1 MADATKKE
9 PVDLSGDGGV
19 LKETYQEG
27 TGEFPPAGDE
37 ISAHYTGTLLDG
49 TKFDSSR
56 DRDSVFKFVLGKG
69 NVIKA
74 WDLAFASMKVGEK
87 AMLTC
92 KSEYAYGESGS
103 PPKIPANATLKFD
116 VELLGFSPKAK
127 EMWEMDADE
136 KIAECTKLKAKGTE
150 QFKAKQFETAAATYS
165 QAASYMEDMYD
176 VADDDK
182 RKMKDLQTT
191 CFLNAAM
198 AYLKVENYSEAV
210 STATKALNND
220 PTNVKALYR
229 RGVGRMNLN
238 DLDRAK
244 EDLVAANKQDPT
256 NREVRREFEVLKKKM
271 KDARQKEK
279 TVFGGLFGKVSMY
292 DDKSAVEGELVLDP
306 NNPKVFFDMKIGEE
320 DAGKVVMQLYKDIC
334 PKTAENFRALCT
346 GEKGECS
353 TGQPLHYKGSS
364 FHRVIK
370 SFMIQ
375 GGDFTRGDGTGGESI
390 YGEKFPDEN
399 FRLKHTEPGLLSMA
413 NAGPGTNGSQ
423 FFITTVATPH
433 LDGKHVVFGKVVEGF
448 DIVKRIEAL
457 EADQGDKPC
466 AFQGKKRGLSCEIAM
481 DSATDQTILRHEVAE
496 VAFGFY
502 SDAEIREL
510 SVKQLTSRL
519 SFDSL
524 NNPVVGGLYDPA
536 LGPVDFNMICPT
548 CHQTQKECPGHLGHI
563 ELPVPVYNPVL
574 FNVLLTLLKRKCFTC
589 HKFRVA
595 SASSR
600 VIRVKIL
607 LLDNGFTDEAA
618 QLGELLEQRNG
629 VEDEPPQRTFQ
640 RQQAILDEYE
650 RLALSKSNS
659 STYGKTRLLRPL
671 HRSAEVQREKL
682 ATEFLKNVKNKCE
695 NCGAISPAVRQDA
708 SAKIFL
714 KALSARS
721 RKVNRSKNLT
731 VTSALDTIRGNV
743 SDGDDEPVN
752 GDDSESEM
760 EDDEDKY
767 ATTEDSTSRSKF
779 LPPLEIQSQLQL
791 MWQNEDGLMELFY
804 GDRNIASGRTTG
816 RKPDGWRKFF
826 LNAIPVAPS
835 RFRPPVFMGDK
846 QFEHAQNSHLSKIMA
861 LSESIVQGDY
871 YKRQGVTNSDGD
883 DSDAEKEEKV
893 NLSRKLALWT
903 ELQTSVNLL
912 VDSSKA
918 KPGTDVA
925 QGIKQVIEK
934 KEGLFRKHM
943 MGKRV
948 NYAARSVISPD
959 PYISTSQIGVPLRFA
974 KTLTY
979 PQPVT
984 PWNVEEMRRLVINGP
999 DVHPGANFV
1008 ESETGRLID
1017 LSKRSPHQREAIS
1030 KTLLT
1035 RSASAQGTSK
1045 NRVKRVWRH
1054 LKTGDVVLM
1063 NRQPTLHKPSIMAHT
1078 TRVLTNPKMQ
1088 TIRMHYANC
1097 NTFNADFDGDEMNMH
1112 FPQNE
1117 LARAE
1122 AYNIAC
1128 NDNQYIVPTDG
1139 SPLRGLIQDHVD
1151 SGVKLTQRDTFL
1163 NKDMYMQLLYNA
1175 WACMEDVG
1183 AEKAHIETVPPAIL
1197 KPEPLWTG
1205 KQVVTSVLKMLTKG
1219 LPPLNLDS
1227 KAKIKG
1233 DLYGSENAEHIV
1245 IFRDGELLQGVLDK
1259 SQFGASMYGMVH
1271 GCYEVYGARIAA
1283 DLLSALGRLFT
1294 CYLQFVG
1301 HTCAMED
1308 LTLNTPAEKRR
1319 RKLVEDSEVMGEEAY
1334 AEFAGLTELLENK
1347 RASEN
1352 GGKKRRMNEEER
1364 VQIRDRM
1371 RTLLSGPDADYN
1383 AKALDAHM
1391 MGCVHGSN
1399 SDIIKT
1405 CLPSG
1410 QSKPFPANNFSLM
1423 VLTGAKGSMVNHSQ
1437 ISCGLGQQA
1446 LEGRRVPILCSG
1458 RSLPSFEPFDPA
1470 PRAGGYVT
1478 DRFLT
1483 GLRPQEYYHH
1493 CMAGREGLVDTAVKT
1508 SRSGYLQ
1515 RCLIKHLEDLQVGY
1529 DHTVRSSDGSVI
1541 QFLYGEDGIDPVQSA
1556 MLSGKD
1562 AQFNFQAMNHRSI
1575 SHKYGINAKF
1585 FEKTKLDIMK
1595 PLKLHEE
1602 VREAK
1607 ANNYTSSSSVL
1618 KSGVNVMARRLK
1630 QGETKWKRGNIEL
1643 GFHAAT
1649 VVAVS
1654 EEIEDG
1660 LECKYDIQYLDTGLK
1675 AFGVPRT
1682 TKFKSCKP
1690 TNATRAMSGRVD
1702 IIKVSFEDPVMQS
1715 LPLND
1720 HVGLISENIQD
1731 KLRDYNKRNPAKCL
1745 ELSKRRKSKKSKKS
1759 KHAADGEID
1768 RDVMQTKHVVS
1779 PDAFQLLVWVNYL
1792 RSMCAPGENVGILA
1806 AQGIG
1811 EPSTQM
1817 TLNTFHLAGHGA
1829 ANVTLGI
1836 PRLREIIMTA
1846 SAKMSTPM
1854 MTIPLRDDVE
1864 SSRAQ
1869 EVEQRLNQVALSEL
1883 IHSTNGIQVKDE
1895 FHSSENG
1902 ILWVRDYHIRL
1913 TFFEL
1918 KEIKRVFGLSA
1929 EQVFNSVGKGF
1940 VYRLLTLISREMKK
1954 SGVTVSAA
1962 ASTSNLRTP
1971 AGSDANRKK
1980 NVDDDDDDDD
1990 EQGTLR
1996 FGSRKEVQGYGEMDE
2011 EDEKIRKSQIPND
2024 DLDVDSDDE
2033 ASGSKSKQAEDS
2045 SSDDEPMHTGKGKKS
2060 KKLQK
2065 TCLVEGMEPLDVPFG
2080 VRKNPYFV
2088 FCGHNEEENFVELR
2102 LRFPTHSKTLLMVP
2116 LVEKVAKQ
2124 VLVQYCPGVSRCYLI
2139 NQRIGEKQEEK
2150 PCVQTEGL
2158 NFQEIWGFDDI
2169 LDVNNLSTNDIY
2181 QVLQTYGVEAARANI
2196 SKQITD
2202 VFGVYGISVD
2212 PRHLSLLADY
2222 MTAQGGYM
2230 PLNRMGMNYK
2240 GSSFQQI
2247 SFETSMKFL
2256 AQAAMGGLVDKIDSP
2271 SASVVLGQPAR
2282 VGTGSFSLLQPIA
2295 L

>member
-1 MADATKKE
+1 
-9 PVDLSGDGGV
+9 
-19 LKETYQEG
+19 
-27 TGEFPPAGDE
+27 
-37 ISAHYTGTLLDG
+37 
-49 TKFDSSR
+49 
-56 DRDSVFKFVLGKG
+56 
-69 NVIKA
+69 
-74 WDLAFASMKVGEK
+74 
-87 AMLTC
+87 
-92 KSEYAYGESGS
+92 
-103 PPKIPANATLKFD
+103 
-116 VELLGFSPKAK
+116 
-127 EMWEMDADE
+127 MDA
-136 KIAECTKLKAKGTE
+136 
-150 QFKAKQFETAAATYS
+150 
-165 QAASYMEDMYD
+165 
-176 VADDDK
+176 
-182 RKMKDLQTT
+182 
-191 CFLNAAM
+191 
-198 AYLKVENYSEAV
+198 
-210 STATKALNND
+210 
-220 PTNVKALYR
+220 
-229 RGVGRMNLN
+229 
-238 DLDRAK
+238 
-244 EDLVAANKQDPT
+244 
-256 NREVRREFEVLKKKM
+256 
-271 KDARQKEK
+271 
-279 TVFGGLFGKVSMY
+279 
-292 DDKSAVEGELVLDP
+292 
-306 NNPKVFFDMKIGEE
+306 
-320 DAGKVVMQLYKDIC
+320 
-334 PKTAENFRALCT
+334 
-346 GEKGECS
+346 
-353 TGQPLHYKGSS
+353 
-364 FHRVIK
+364 
-370 SFMIQ
+370 
-375 GGDFTRGDGTGGESI
+375 
-390 YGEKFPDEN
+390 
-399 FRLKHTEPGLLSMA
+399 
-413 NAGPGTNGSQ
+413 
-423 FFITTVATPH
+423 
-433 LDGKHVVFGKVVEGF
+433 
-448 DIVKRIEAL
+448 
-457 EADQGDKPC
+457 
-466 AFQGKKRGLSCEIAM
+466 
-481 DSATDQTILRHEVAE
+481 ATDQTILRHEVAE

-502 SDAEIREL
+502 SDAEIRDL

-574 FNVLLTLLKRKCFTC
+574 FGQMLTLLKRKCFTC

-595 SASSR
+595 SARSR
-600 VIRVKIL
+600 VVRVKIL
-607 LLDNGFTDEAA
+607 LLDNGFDNEAA

-659 STYGKTRLLRPL
+659 SSTHGKTRLLTPL
-671 HRSAEVQREKL
+671 PRVAEVTREKL
-682 ATEFLKNVKNKCE
+682 AIEFLKGMKNKCE
-695 NCGAISPAVRQDA
+695 NCGAISPSIRQDA
-708 SAKIFL
+708 NAKIFL
-714 KALSARS
+714 KGLSARS

-743 SDGDDEPVN
+743 SDKEDESMN

-760 EDDEDKY
+760 EDDEDKF
-767 ATTEDSTSRSKF
+767 ANTEDSSSRSKF
-779 LPPLEIQSQLQL
+779 LPPLEVQSQLQL
-791 MWQNEDGLMELFY
+791 MWQNEDGLMELLY
-804 GDRNIASGRTTG
+804 GDRNIASGRVSG

-826 LNAIPVAPS
+826 LNVIPVAPS

-846 QFEHAQNSHLSKIMA
+846 QFEHAQNSHLSKIMTF
-861 LSESIVQGDY
+861 SESIVQGDY
-871 YKRQGVTNSDGD
+871 YKRQAATTSDED
-883 DSDAEKEEKV
+883 DAEKEEQV

-903 ELQTSVNLL
+903 ELQNAVNLL

-984 PWNVEEMRRLVINGP
+984 PWNVEEMRQLVINGP

-1008 ESETGRLID
+1008 ESENGRLID

-1117 LARAE
+1117 LARSE

-1175 WACMEDVG
+1175 WASMEDAGV
-1183 AEKAHIETVPPAIL
+1183 EKAHIETVPPAIL

-1205 KQVVTSVLKMLTKG
+1205 KQVITSVLKLLTKG

-1233 DLYGSENAEHIV
+1233 DLYGSANNEHIV

-1271 GCYEVYGARIAA
+1271 ACYEVYGARIAA
-1283 DLLSALGRLFT
+1283 DFLSALGRLFT
-1294 CYLQFVG
+1294 CYLQFAG

-1308 LTLNTPAEKRR
+1308 LTLNTAAEKRR
-1319 RKLVEDSEVMGEEAY
+1319 HKLVKDSEVMGEEAY
-1334 AEFAGLTELLENK
+1334 AEFAGLTQLLEKK
-1347 RASEN
+1347 RASEKD
-1352 GGKKRRMNEEER
+1352 GKKRRMNEGER
-1364 VQIRDRM
+1364 ALIRESM

-1410 QSKPFPANNFSLM
+1410 QSKAFPKNNFSLM
-1423 VLTGAKGSMVNHSQ
+1423 VLTGAKGSTVNHSQ

-1515 RCLIKHLEDLQVGY
+1515 RCLIKHLEDLNVGY
-1529 DHTVRSSDGSVI
+1529 DHTVRNSDGDVV

-1595 PLKLHEE
+1595 PLKLHQE

-1607 ANNYTSSSSVL
+1607 ENDYASTSSVL
-1618 KSGVNVMARRLK
+1618 KAGVKIMARRLK

-1643 GFHAAT
+1643 GFHAAEI
-1649 VVAVS
+1649 VAVAV
-1654 EEIEDG
+1654 ENDDG
-1660 LECKYDIQYLDTGLK
+1660 SECKYDIKYLDTGLK
-1675 AFGVPRT
+1675 SFGVPRT
-1682 TKFKSCKP
+1682 TKFKAGKP
-1690 TNATRAMSGRVD
+1690 TNTTRAMSGRVD
-1702 IIKVSFEDPVMQS
+1702 LIKVSLEDPVMQN

-1720 HVGLISENIQD
+1720 HVGLISERIQD
-1731 KLRDYNKRNPAKCL
+1731 KLRNYNKRNPANCL
-1745 ELSKRRKSKKSKKS
+1745 ELLKKKKTKKSKKS
-1759 KHAADGEID
+1759 KHAADGEVD
-1768 RDVMQTKHVVS
+1768 REAMQSKHVVS

-1792 RSMCAPGENVGILA
+1792 RSMAAPGENVGILA

-1846 SAKMSTPM
+1846 SQKMSTPM

-1869 EVEQRLNQVALSEL
+1869 EVEQRLNQVSLSEL
-1883 IHSTNGIQVKDE
+1883 ISNSNGVRVKDQ

-1913 TFFEL
+1913 TFFQL

-1929 EQVFNSVGKGF
+1929 DQVFGSVGRGF
-1940 VYRLLTLISREMKK
+1940 VGKLLTLISREMKK

-1962 ASTSNLRTP
+1962 AEKNNFSAPSG
-1971 AGSDANRKK
+1971 ADRKK
-1980 NVDDDDDDDD
+1980 KNDDDDDDDD

-1996 FGSRKEVQGYGEMDE
+1996 FGSRGEVQGYGEMDE
-2011 EDEKIRKSQIPND
+2011 DDEKIRKSQLAD
-2024 DLDVDSDDE
+2024 DSDIDSDHE
-2033 ASGSKSKQAEDS
+2033 SSGNQKSNGAGT
-2045 SSDDEPMHTGKGKKS
+2045 SDDEPMENGSGKKS
-2060 KKLQK
+2060 KKQQK
-2065 TCLVEGMEPLDVPFG
+2065 KTFSADGMDSLEVPNS

-2088 FCGHNEEENFVELR
+2088 FCGRNDKENFVELH

-2124 VLVQYCPGVSRCYLI
+2124 VLVQYCPGISRCYLI
-2139 NQRIGEKQEEK
+2139 NQRIGESQEEK

-2169 LDVNNLSTNDIY
+2169 LDVNNLATNDVY

-2196 SKQITD
+2196 SKQIMD

-2222 MTAQGGYM
+2222 MTAHGGYM
-2230 PLNRMGMNYK
+2230 PLNRMGMNNK
-2240 GSSFQQI
+2240 GSSLQQI
-2247 SFETSMKFL
+2247 TFETSMKFMS
-2256 AQAAMGGLVDKIDSP
+2256 QAALGGLVDKLESP
-2271 SASVVLGQPAR
+2271 SARIVLGQPPR

>member
-1 MADATKKE
+1 
-9 PVDLSGDGGV
+9 
-19 LKETYQEG
+19 
-27 TGEFPPAGDE
+27 
-37 ISAHYTGTLLDG
+37 
-49 TKFDSSR
+49 
-56 DRDSVFKFVLGKG
+56 
-69 NVIKA
+69 
-74 WDLAFASMKVGEK
+74 
-87 AMLTC
+87 
-92 KSEYAYGESGS
+92 
-103 PPKIPANATLKFD
+103 
-116 VELLGFSPKAK
+116 
-127 EMWEMDADE
+127 
-136 KIAECTKLKAKGTE
+136 
-150 QFKAKQFETAAATYS
+150 
-165 QAASYMEDMYD
+165 
-176 VADDDK
+176 
-182 RKMKDLQTT
+182 
-191 CFLNAAM
+191 
-198 AYLKVENYSEAV
+198 
-210 STATKALNND
+210 
-220 PTNVKALYR
+220 
-229 RGVGRMNLN
+229 
-238 DLDRAK
+238 
-244 EDLVAANKQDPT
+244 
-256 NREVRREFEVLKKKM
+256 
-271 KDARQKEK
+271 
-279 TVFGGLFGKVSMY
+279 
-292 DDKSAVEGELVLDP
+292 
-306 NNPKVFFDMKIGEE
+306 
-320 DAGKVVMQLYKDIC
+320 
-334 PKTAENFRALCT
+334 
-346 GEKGECS
+346 
-353 TGQPLHYKGSS
+353 
-364 FHRVIK
+364 
-370 SFMIQ
+370 
-375 GGDFTRGDGTGGESI
+375 
-390 YGEKFPDEN
+390 
-399 FRLKHTEPGLLSMA
+399 
-413 NAGPGTNGSQ
+413 
-423 FFITTVATPH
+423 
-433 LDGKHVVFGKVVEGF
+433 
-448 DIVKRIEAL
+448 
-457 EADQGDKPC
+457 
-466 AFQGKKRGLSCEIAM
+466 M
-481 DSATDQTILRHEVAE
+481 DSATDQTIIRHEVAE

-502 SDAEIREL
+502 SDAEIRDL
-510 SVKQLTSRL
+510 SIKQLTSRL
-519 SFDSL
+519 SFDAL

-536 LGPVDFNMICPT
+536 LGPIDFNMICPT
-548 CHQTQKECPGHLGHI
+548 CHQTQKECPGHLGHL

-574 FNVLLTLLKRKCFTC
+574 FGQMLNLLKRKCFTC

-595 SASSR
+595 SARSR
-600 VIRVKIL
+600 VVRVKIL
-607 LLDNGFTDEAA
+607 LLDNGYENEVD
-618 QLGELLEQRNG
+618 QLAELLEQRNG

-659 STYGKTRLLRPL
+659 MSNGRLRLLRPL
-671 HRSAEVQREKL
+671 PRLAEVTREKL
-682 ATEFLKNVKNKCE
+682 AAEFLKGMKNKCE
-695 NCGAISPAVRQDA
+695 NCGAISPAIRQDA
-708 SAKIFL
+708 NAKIFL
-714 KALSARS
+714 KGLSARS
-721 RKVNRSKNLT
+721 RKLNRSKKLT
-731 VTSALDTIRGNV
+731 VMSALDTIRGNV
-743 SDGDDEPVN
+743 SDKDDEYIN
-752 GDDSESEM
+752 RNDSESEM
-760 EDDEDKY
+760 DDEADAY
-767 ATTEDSTSRSKF
+767 ATTDDSFSRSKY
-779 LPPLEIQSQLQL
+779 LPPLEVQSQLQL
-791 MWQNEDGLMELFY
+791 MWQNEDGLMELLY
-804 GDRNIASGRTTG
+804 GDRNIASGRTSV

-826 LNAIPVAPS
+826 LNVIPVAPS

-846 QFEHAQNSHLSKIMA
+846 QFEHAQNTHLSKIMA

-871 YKRQGVTNSDGD
+871 VKRQTATTSDED
-883 DSDAEKEEKV
+883 DAEKEAQV

-903 ELQTSVNLL
+903 ELQSAVNLL

-974 KTLTY
+974 KMLTY

-984 PWNVEEMRRLVINGP
+984 PWNVEEMRQLVINGP

-1008 ESETGRLID
+1008 ENESGRLID
-1017 LSKRSPHQREAIS
+1017 LSKRSLHQREAIS

-1045 NRVKRVWRH
+1045 SRVKRVWRH

-1117 LARAE
+1117 LARSE

-1163 NKDMYMQLLYNA
+1163 TKDMYMQLLYNA
-1175 WACMEDVG
+1175 WASMDDAGVET
-1183 AEKAHIETVPPAIL
+1183 AHIETVPPAIL
-1197 KPEPLWTG
+1197 KPAPLWTG
-1205 KQVVTSVLKMLTKG
+1205 KQVITSVLKLLTKG

-1227 KAKIKG
+1227 KSKIKG
-1233 DLYGSENAEHIV
+1233 DLYGSSNKEHIV

-1271 GCYEVYGARIAA
+1271 ACYEVYGARIAA
-1283 DLLSALGRLFT
+1283 DFLSALGRLFT
-1294 CYLQFVG
+1294 CYLQFAG

-1308 LTLNTPAEKRR
+1308 LTLNIAAEKRR
-1319 RKLVEDSEVMGEEAY
+1319 NKLVKESEIMGEEAY
-1334 AEFAGLTELLENK
+1334 AEFAGLTDMLDKK
-1347 RASEN
+1347 RASEKD
-1352 GGKKRRMNEEER
+1352 GKKRRMNEMER

-1371 RTLLSGPDADYN
+1371 RTLLSGPDADDN

-1399 SDIIKT
+1399 SDIIKA

-1410 QSKPFPANNFSLM
+1410 QSKAFPKNNFSLM

-1529 DHTVRSSDGSVI
+1529 DHTVRNSDGNVV

-1556 MLSGKD
+1556 MLSGND
-1562 AQFNFQAMNHRSI
+1562 AQFDFQAMNHRSI
-1575 SHKYGINAKF
+1575 SHKYGINARF

-1595 PLKLHEE
+1595 PLQLHKEICA
-1602 VREAK
+1602 AK
-1607 ANNYTSSSSVL
+1607 DSDFTSTSSVL
-1618 KSGVNVMARRLK
+1618 KLGMKIMARRLK
-1630 QGETKWKRGNIEL
+1630 HGETKWKCGHIEI
-1643 GFHAAT
+1643 GFHAAEI
-1649 VVAVS
+1649 VAVAG
-1654 EEIEDG
+1654 ETEDPR
-1660 LECKYDIQYLDTGLK
+1660 ECTYDIRYLDTGLK
-1675 AFGVPRT
+1675 AFSVPRT
-1682 TKFKSCKP
+1682 TKFKTRKP
-1690 TNATRAMSGRVD
+1690 ANATRAMSGRVV
-1702 IIKVSFEDPVMQS
+1702 IIKVSLEDPVMQS
-1715 LPLND
+1715 LPLNE
-1720 HVGLISENIQD
+1720 HVGLISERIQD
-1731 KLRDYNKRNPAKCL
+1731 KLRQYNERNPSKCL
-1745 ELSKRRKSKKSKKS
+1745 QLMKKKKSKKSKKS
-1759 KHAADGEID
+1759 KRAAENEID
-1768 RDVMQTKHVVS
+1768 REVMQSKHAVG

-1846 SAKMSTPM
+1846 SQKMSTPM

-1883 IHSTNGIQVKDE
+1883 INSTNGVRVKDQ

-1918 KEIKRVFGLSA
+1918 KEIKRVFGLNA
-1929 EQVFNSVGKGF
+1929 DQVFSSVGRGF
-1940 VYRLLTLISREMKK
+1940 VGKLLTLICREMKR

-1962 ASTSNLRTP
+1962 AEKNNFSVPLG
-1971 AGSDANRKK
+1971 AKANRKEK
-1980 NVDDDDDDDD
+1980 SDDDDDDDDDD

-1996 FGSRKEVQGYGEMDE
+1996 FGSRGEVQGYGEMDE
-2011 EDEKIRKSQIPND
+2011 EDEKIRKLQMANEDSEM
-2024 DLDVDSDDE
+2024 DSDDDVGNKKSNHTSNSDHE
-2033 ASGSKSKQAEDS
+2033 PVENGSKTSLNKTFNADGMDS
-2045 SSDDEPMHTGKGKKS
+2045 LE
-2060 KKLQK
+2060 
-2065 TCLVEGMEPLDVPFG
+2065 VPNG

-2088 FCGHNEEENFVELR
+2088 FCGRNDKENFVELH
-2102 LRFPTHSKTLLMVP
+2102 LRFPTHFKTLLMVP

-2124 VLVQYCPGVSRCYLI
+2124 VLVQYCPGISRCYLI
-2139 NQRIGEKQEEK
+2139 NQRIGESQEEK

-2169 LDVNNLSTNDIY
+2169 LDVNNLATNDIY
-2181 QVLQTYGVEAARANI
+2181 QVLQTYGVEAARASI
-2196 SKQITD
+2196 SKQITE

-2222 MTAQGGYM
+2222 MTTQGGYM

-2240 GSSFQQI
+2240 GSSLQQI
-2247 SFETSMKFL
+2247 TFETSMKFL
-2256 AQAAMGGLVDKIDSP
+2256 SQAALGGLVDKLESP
-2271 SASVVLGQPAR
+2271 SARLVLGQPPR
-2282 VGTGSFSLLQPIA
+2282 VGTGSFSLLQPVAIYTEA
-2295 L
+2295 ARYTAQQTWCS

>member
-1 MADATKKE
+1 
-9 PVDLSGDGGV
+9 
-19 LKETYQEG
+19 
-27 TGEFPPAGDE
+27 
-37 ISAHYTGTLLDG
+37 
-49 TKFDSSR
+49 
-56 DRDSVFKFVLGKG
+56 
-69 NVIKA
+69 
-74 WDLAFASMKVGEK
+74 
-87 AMLTC
+87 
-92 KSEYAYGESGS
+92 
-103 PPKIPANATLKFD
+103 
-116 VELLGFSPKAK
+116 
-127 EMWEMDADE
+127 MDA
-136 KIAECTKLKAKGTE
+136 
-150 QFKAKQFETAAATYS
+150 
-165 QAASYMEDMYD
+165 
-176 VADDDK
+176 
-182 RKMKDLQTT
+182 
-191 CFLNAAM
+191 
-198 AYLKVENYSEAV
+198 
-210 STATKALNND
+210 
-220 PTNVKALYR
+220 
-229 RGVGRMNLN
+229 
-238 DLDRAK
+238 
-244 EDLVAANKQDPT
+244 
-256 NREVRREFEVLKKKM
+256 
-271 KDARQKEK
+271 
-279 TVFGGLFGKVSMY
+279 
-292 DDKSAVEGELVLDP
+292 
-306 NNPKVFFDMKIGEE
+306 
-320 DAGKVVMQLYKDIC
+320 
-334 PKTAENFRALCT
+334 
-346 GEKGECS
+346 
-353 TGQPLHYKGSS
+353 
-364 FHRVIK
+364 
-370 SFMIQ
+370 
-375 GGDFTRGDGTGGESI
+375 
-390 YGEKFPDEN
+390 
-399 FRLKHTEPGLLSMA
+399 
-413 NAGPGTNGSQ
+413 
-423 FFITTVATPH
+423 
-433 LDGKHVVFGKVVEGF
+433 
-448 DIVKRIEAL
+448 
-457 EADQGDKPC
+457 
-466 AFQGKKRGLSCEIAM
+466 
-481 DSATDQTILRHEVAE
+481 ATDQTILRHEVAE

-502 SDAEIREL
+502 SDAEIRDL

-574 FNVLLTLLKRKCFTC
+574 FGQMLNLLKRKCFTC

-595 SASSR
+595 SARSR
-600 VIRVKIL
+600 VVRVKIL
-607 LLDNGFTDEAA
+607 LLDNGFDNEAG

-650 RLALSKSNS
+650 RLALSKSIT
-659 STYGKTRLLRPL
+659 STNGKTQLLRPL
-671 HRSAEVQREKL
+671 PRVAEVTREKL
-682 ATEFLKNVKNKCE
+682 VIEFLKSMKNKCE
-695 NCGAISPAVRQDA
+695 NCGAISPAIRQDA
-708 SAKIFL
+708 NAKIFL
-714 KALSARS
+714 KGLSARS

-743 SDGDDEPVN
+743 SDNEDENMN
-752 GDDSESEM
+752 GDDSESEL
-760 EDDEDKY
+760 EDDEDTY
-767 ATTEDSTSRSKF
+767 AATEDSSSRSKF
-779 LPPLEIQSQLQL
+779 LPPLEVQSQLQL
-791 MWQNEDGLMELFY
+791 MWQNEDGLMEMLY
-804 GDRNIASGRTTG
+804 GDRNIASGRVSG

-826 LNAIPVAPS
+826 LNVIPVAPS

-846 QFEHAQNSHLSKIMA
+846 QFEHAQNSHLSKIMTF
-861 LSESIVQGDY
+861 SESIVQSDY
-871 YKRQGVTNSDGD
+871 YKRQAATTSDED
-883 DSDAEKEEKV
+883 DAEKEEQV

-903 ELQTSVNLL
+903 ELQNAVNLL

-984 PWNVEEMRRLVINGP
+984 PWNVEEMRQLVINGP
-999 DVHPGANFV
+999 DVHPGSNFV
-1008 ESETGRLID
+1008 ESENGRLID
-1017 LSKRSPHQREAIS
+1017 LSKRTPHQREAIS

-1078 TRVLTNPKMQ
+1078 ARVLTNPKMQ

-1117 LARAE
+1117 LARSE
-1122 AYNIAC
+1122 AYNIAS

-1175 WACMEDVG
+1175 WASMEDSGV
-1183 AEKAHIETVPPAIL
+1183 EKAHIETVPPAIL

-1205 KQVVTSVLKMLTKG
+1205 KQVITSVLKLLTKG

-1233 DLYGSENAEHIV
+1233 DLYGSANNEHVV

-1271 GCYEVYGARIAA
+1271 ACYEVYGARIAA
-1283 DLLSALGRLFT
+1283 DFLSALGRLFT
-1294 CYLQFVG
+1294 CYLQFAG

-1308 LTLNTPAEKRR
+1308 LTLNIAAEKRR
-1319 RKLVEDSEVMGEEAY
+1319 QKLVKDSEVMGEEAY
-1334 AEFAGLTELLENK
+1334 AEFAGLTELLEKK
-1347 RASEN
+1347 RAGEKA
-1352 GGKKRRMNEEER
+1352 GKKRRMNEEER
-1364 VQIRDRM
+1364 AQIRDRM

-1410 QSKPFPANNFSLM
+1410 QSKAFPKNNFSLM

-1515 RCLIKHLEDLQVGY
+1515 RCLIKHLEDLNVGY
-1529 DHTVRSSDGSVI
+1529 DHTVRNSDGGVI

-1562 AQFNFQAMNHRSI
+1562 TQFDFQAMNHRSI

-1595 PLKLHEE
+1595 PLKLHQE

-1607 ANNYTSSSSVL
+1607 ENNYGSSSSLL
-1618 KSGVNVMARRLK
+1618 KAGVKIMARRLK

-1643 GFHAAT
+1643 GFHAAEI
-1649 VVAVS
+1649 VAVAG
-1654 EEIEDG
+1654 ENEDG
-1660 LECKYDIQYLDTGLK
+1660 RECKYDIKYLDTGLK
-1675 AFGVPRT
+1675 SFGVPRT
-1682 TKFKSCKP
+1682 AKFKATKP

-1702 IIKVSFEDPVMQS
+1702 IIKVSLEDPVMQS
-1715 LPLND
+1715 LPLSE
-1720 HVGLISENIQD
+1720 HVGLISERIQD
-1731 KLRDYNKRNPAKCL
+1731 KLRNYNTRNPSNCL
-1745 ELSKRRKSKKSKKS
+1745 ELMKKKKKSKKSKKS
-1759 KHAADGEID
+1759 KHAADDEVD
-1768 RDVMQTKHVVS
+1768 REVMQSKHAVS

-1846 SAKMSTPM
+1846 SQKMSTPM

-1883 IHSTNGIQVKDE
+1883 INNTNGVRVKDQ

-1902 ILWVRDYHIRL
+1902 ILWVRDYQIRL
-1913 TFFEL
+1913 SFFKL

-1929 EQVFNSVGKGF
+1929 DQVFNSVGRGF
-1940 VYRLLTLISREMKK
+1940 VGKLLTLISREMKK

-1962 ASTSNLRTP
+1962 AEKNNFKAPSG
-1971 AGSDANRKK
+1971 ADKKK
-1980 NVDDDDDDDD
+1980 NDDDEDDDD

-1996 FGSRKEVQGYGEMDE
+1996 FGSRGEVQGYGEMDE
-2011 EDEKIRKSQIPND
+2011 EDEKIRKAQMAD
-2024 DLDVDSDDE
+2024 DSDIDSDDE
-2033 ASGSKSKQAEDS
+2033 TSGNQKNNGADT
-2045 SSDDEPMHTGKGKKS
+2045 SDDESMENGSAKKS
-2060 KKLQK
+2060 KKHQK
-2065 TCLVEGMEPLDVPFG
+2065 KTFTADGMDSLEVPNS

-2088 FCGHNEEENFVELR
+2088 FCGRNDKENYVELH

-2116 LVEKVAKQ
+2116 LVERVAKQ
-2124 VLVQYCPGVSRCYLI
+2124 VLVQYCPGISRCYLI
-2139 NQRIGEKQEEK
+2139 NQRIGEAQEEK

-2158 NFQEIWGFDDI
+2158 NFQEIWGFDHI
-2169 LDVNNLSTNDIY
+2169 LDVNNLATNDIY
-2181 QVLQTYGVEAARANI
+2181 QVLQTYGVEAARASI
-2196 SKQITD
+2196 SKQIME

-2230 PLNRMGMNYK
+2230 PLNRMGMNNK
-2240 GSSFQQI
+2240 GSSLQQI
-2247 SFETSMKFL
+2247 TFETSMKFL
-2256 AQAAMGGLVDKIDSP
+2256 SQAALGGLVDKLESP
-2271 SASVVLGQPAR
+2271 SARIVLGQPPR

>member
-1 MADATKKE
+1 
-9 PVDLSGDGGV
+9 
-19 LKETYQEG
+19 
-27 TGEFPPAGDE
+27 
-37 ISAHYTGTLLDG
+37 
-49 TKFDSSR
+49 
-56 DRDSVFKFVLGKG
+56 
-69 NVIKA
+69 
-74 WDLAFASMKVGEK
+74 
-87 AMLTC
+87 
-92 KSEYAYGESGS
+92 
-103 PPKIPANATLKFD
+103 
-116 VELLGFSPKAK
+116 
-127 EMWEMDADE
+127 
-136 KIAECTKLKAKGTE
+136 
-150 QFKAKQFETAAATYS
+150 
-165 QAASYMEDMYD
+165 
-176 VADDDK
+176 
-182 RKMKDLQTT
+182 
-191 CFLNAAM
+191 
-198 AYLKVENYSEAV
+198 
-210 STATKALNND
+210 
-220 PTNVKALYR
+220 
-229 RGVGRMNLN
+229 
-238 DLDRAK
+238 
-244 EDLVAANKQDPT
+244 
-256 NREVRREFEVLKKKM
+256 
-271 KDARQKEK
+271 
-279 TVFGGLFGKVSMY
+279 
-292 DDKSAVEGELVLDP
+292 
-306 NNPKVFFDMKIGEE
+306 
-320 DAGKVVMQLYKDIC
+320 
-334 PKTAENFRALCT
+334 
-346 GEKGECS
+346 
-353 TGQPLHYKGSS
+353 
-364 FHRVIK
+364 
-370 SFMIQ
+370 
-375 GGDFTRGDGTGGESI
+375 
-390 YGEKFPDEN
+390 
-399 FRLKHTEPGLLSMA
+399 
-413 NAGPGTNGSQ
+413 
-423 FFITTVATPH
+423 
-433 LDGKHVVFGKVVEGF
+433 
-448 DIVKRIEAL
+448 
-457 EADQGDKPC
+457 
-466 AFQGKKRGLSCEIAM
+466 M

-496 VAFGFY
+496 VTFGFY
-502 SDAEIREL
+502 SDAEIRDL
-510 SVKQLTSRL
+510 SVKKLTSRL
-519 SFDSL
+519 SFDAL
-524 NNPVVGGLYDPA
+524 NNPMVGGLYDPA
-536 LGPVDFNMICPT
+536 LGPIDFNMICLT
-548 CHQTQKECPGHLGHI
+548 CHQTQKECPGHLGHL

-574 FNVLLTLLKRKCFTC
+574 FGQMLNLLKRKCFTC

-595 SASSR
+595 SARSR
-600 VIRVKIL
+600 VVRVKIL
-607 LLDNGFTDEAA
+607 LLDNGFQNETD
-618 QLGELLEQRNG
+618 QLDELLEQRNG

-650 RLALSKSNS
+650 RLALSNSNNKMN
-659 STYGKTRLLRPL
+659 GKAQLLRPL
-671 HRSAEVQREKL
+671 PRLAEVTREKL
-682 ATEFLKNVKNKCE
+682 IAEFLKGMKNNCE
-695 NCGAISPAVRQDA
+695 NCGAISPAIRQDA
-708 SAKIFL
+708 NAKIFL
-714 KALSARS
+714 KGLSARS

-731 VTSALDTIRGNV
+731 VTSALDTIRGNL
-743 SDGDDEPVN
+743 SDKDDEGMN
-752 GDDSESEM
+752 GNDSESEI
-760 EDDEDKY
+760 EDDEDAY
-767 ATTEDSTSRSKF
+767 ATTEDSSSRSKY
-779 LPPLEIQSQLQL
+779 LPPLEVQSQLQL
-791 MWQNEDGLMELFY
+791 MWQNEDGLMELLY
-804 GDRNIASGRTTG
+804 GDRNIASGRTSA

-826 LNAIPVAPS
+826 LNVIPVAPS

-871 YKRQGVTNSDGD
+871 YKRQSATTSDED
-883 DSDAEKEEKV
+883 DAKKEEQV

-903 ELQTSVNLL
+903 ELQNAVNLL

-918 KPGTDVA
+918 KPGVDVA

-984 PWNVEEMRRLVINGP
+984 PWNVEEMRQLVVNGP

-1008 ESETGRLID
+1008 ESENGRLID

-1035 RSASAQGTSK
+1035 RSVSAQGTSK

-1117 LARAE
+1117 LARSE

-1163 NKDMYMQLLYNA
+1163 TKDMYMQLLYNA
-1175 WACMEDVG
+1175 WASMEDAG
-1183 AEKAHIETVPPAIL
+1183 ADVAHIETVPPAIL
-1197 KPEPLWTG
+1197 KPKPLWTG
-1205 KQVVTSVLKMLTKG
+1205 KQVITSILKLLTKG
-1219 LPPLNLDS
+1219 LPSLNLDS
-1227 KAKIKG
+1227 KSKIKG
-1233 DLYGSENAEHIV
+1233 DLYGSSNSEHIV

-1271 GCYEVYGARIAA
+1271 ACYEVYGARIAA
-1283 DLLSALGRLFT
+1283 DFLSALGRLFT
-1294 CYLQFVG
+1294 CYLQFAG

-1308 LTLNTPAEKRR
+1308 LTLNVAAEKRR
-1319 RKLVEDSEVMGEEAY
+1319 SKLVKESEVMGEEAY
-1334 AEFAGLTELLENK
+1334 AEFAGLADMLEK
-1347 RASEN
+1347 KHASEKD
-1352 GGKKRRMNEEER
+1352 GKKRRMNEEER
-1364 VQIRDRM
+1364 AQIRDRM
-1371 RTLLSGPDADYN
+1371 RTLLSGPDADDN

-1410 QSKPFPANNFSLM
+1410 QSKAFPKNNFSLM

-1515 RCLIKHLEDLQVGY
+1515 RCLVKHLEDLQVGY
-1529 DHTVRSSDGSVI
+1529 DHTVRNGDGNVV

-1562 AQFNFQAMNHRSI
+1562 AQFDFQAMNHRSI

-1595 PLKLHEE
+1595 PLKLHQEA
-1602 VREAK
+1602 REAK
-1607 ANNYTSSSSVL
+1607 ENDFTSTSTVL
-1618 KSGVNVMARRLK
+1618 KPGVKVMARRLK
-1630 QGETKWKRGNIEL
+1630 QGETKWKRGHIEIGL
-1643 GFHAAT
+1643 HAAEI
-1649 VVAVS
+1649 VAVAG
-1654 EEIEDG
+1654 ETEDPR
-1660 LECKYDIQYLDTGLK
+1660 ECTYDIKYLDTGLK

-1682 TKFKSCKP
+1682 TKFKVSKSI
-1690 TNATRAMSGRVD
+1690 NATRAMSGRVV

-1715 LPLND
+1715 LPLNE
-1720 HVGLISENIQD
+1720 HVGLISERIQD
-1731 KLRDYNKRNPAKCL
+1731 KLRQYNKRNPSKCL
-1745 ELSKRRKSKKSKKS
+1745 ELMKKKKSKKSKKS
-1759 KHAADGEID
+1759 KRAADGELD
-1768 RDVMQTKHVVS
+1768 RDVMQSKHAVS

-1792 RSMCAPGENVGILA
+1792 RSLCAPGENVGILA

-1846 SAKMSTPM
+1846 SQKMSTPM
-1854 MTIPLRDDVE
+1854 MTIPLRSDVE

-1869 EVEQRLNQVALSEL
+1869 EVEQRLNQVSLSEL
-1883 IHSTNGIQVKDE
+1883 INSTNGVRVEDQ

-1913 TFFEL
+1913 TFFQL
-1918 KEIKRVFGLSA
+1918 KEIKRVFELSA
-1929 EQVFNSVGKGF
+1929 DQIFNSVGQGF
-1940 VYRLLTLISREMKK
+1940 VGKLLTLISREMKK
-1954 SGVTVSAA
+1954 SGVAVSAA
-1962 ASTSNLRTP
+1962 AEKNSFRASSN
-1971 AGSDANRKK
+1971 SEVNRKK
-1980 NVDDDDDDDD
+1980 KSDDDDDDDDD

-1996 FGSRKEVQGYGEMDE
+1996 FGSRGEVQGYGEMDE
-2011 EDEKIRKSQIPND
+2011 EDEKIRKSQMINE
-2024 DLDVDSDDE
+2024 DSDIDT
-2033 ASGSKSKQAEDS
+2033 
-2045 SSDDEPMHTGKGKKS
+2045 DDETDNKESNHSGNPDHESMETVSKNQPKK
-2060 KKLQK
+2060 
-2065 TCLVEGMEPLDVPFG
+2065 TFTADGMDSLDVPNS

-2088 FCGHNEEENFVELR
+2088 FCGRNDKENFVELH
-2102 LRFPTHSKTLLMVP
+2102 LRFPTHAKTLLMVP

-2124 VLVQYCPGVSRCYLI
+2124 VLVQYCPGISRCYLI
-2139 NQRIGEKQEEK
+2139 NQRIGESQEEK

-2169 LDVNNLSTNDIY
+2169 LDVNNLATNDIY
-2181 QVLQTYGVEAARANI
+2181 QVLQTYGVEAARASI

-2222 MTAQGGYM
+2222 MTTQGGYM

-2240 GSSFQQI
+2240 GSSLQQI
-2247 SFETSMKFL
+2247 TFETSMKFL
-2256 AQAAMGGLVDKIDSP
+2256 SQAALGGLVDKLESP
-2271 SASVVLGQPAR
+2271 SARLVLGQPPR
-2282 VGTGSFSLLQPIA
+2282 VGTGSFSLLQPVAI
-2295 L
+2295 

>member
-19 LKETYQEG
+19 LKETYVEG
-27 TGEFPPAGDE
+27 SGEFPPNGDE
-37 ISAHYTGTLLDG
+37 IRGA
-49 TKFDSSR
+49 
-56 DRDSVFKFVLGKG
+56 
-69 NVIKA
+69 
-74 WDLAFASMKVGEK
+74 
-87 AMLTC
+87 
-92 KSEYAYGESGS
+92 

-127 EMWEMDADE
+127 EMWEMDAQE
-136 KIAECTKLKAKGTE
+136 KIAEATKLKAKGTD
-150 QFKAKQFETAAATYS
+150 QFKAKQFDAAAATYN

-176 VADDDK
+176 VADEDK
-182 RKMKDLQTT
+182 KTMKQLQTT

-198 AYLKVENYSEAV
+198 AYLKVEDYAEAV
-210 STATKALNND
+210 SAATKALNNE
-220 PTNVKALYR
+220 PANVKALYR
-229 RGVGRMNLN
+229 RGVGRMHLN

-244 EDLVAANKQDPT
+244 EDLLAAGKQDPS
-256 NREVRREFEVLKKKM
+256 NREVRRELEVLKKKM

-279 TVFGGLFGKVSMY
+279 AVFGGLFGKVSMY
-292 DDKSAVEGELVLDP
+292 DDKSEVETEPVLDP

-320 DAGKVVMQLYKDIC
+320 DAGKVVMQLYKDVV

-346 GEKGECS
+346 GEKGNCS
-353 TGQPLHYKGSS
+353 TGQPLHYKGST

-399 FRLKHTEPGLLSMA
+399 FRLKHTEAGQLSMA

-423 FFITTVATPH
+423 FFITTVPTPH
-433 LDGKHVVFGKVVEGF
+433 LDGKHVVFGKVVEGM
-448 DIVKRIEAL
+448 DVVKRIEAL
-457 EADQGDKPC
+457 ETDKGDKPTQPVVISDC
-466 AFQGKKRGLSCEIAM
+466 GIAHEEAAPREPETM
-481 DSATDQTILRHEVAE
+481 DSATDQTILRHEVTE

-574 FNVLLTLLKRKCFTC
+574 FGQMLNLLKRKCFTC

-595 SASSR
+595 SARSR
-600 VIRVKIL
+600 VVRVKIL
-607 LLDNGFTDEAA
+607 LLDNGFENEAA
-618 QLGELLEQRNG
+618 QLSELLEQRNG
-629 VEDEPPQRTFQ
+629 VEDELPQITLQ

-650 RLALSKSNS
+650 RLALSKSANNN
-659 STYGKTRLLRPL
+659 TGKAQLLRPL
-671 HRSAEVQREKL
+671 PRLAEVTREKL
-682 ATEFLKNVKNKCE
+682 AIEFLKGMKNKCE
-695 NCGAISPAVRQDA
+695 NCGAISPALRQDA
-708 SAKIFL
+708 NAKIFL
-714 KALSARS
+714 KGLSARS

-743 SDGDDEPVN
+743 SDKDDESMS
-752 GDDSESEM
+752 GDDSESEI
-760 EDDEDKY
+760 EDEDKY
-767 ATTEDSTSRSKF
+767 ANTEDSSSRSKY
-779 LPPLEIQSQLQL
+779 LPPLEVQSQLQL
-791 MWQNEDGLMELFY
+791 MWQNEDGLMELLY
-804 GDRNIASGRTTG
+804 GDRNIASGRVTG
-816 RKPDGWRKFF
+816 RKSEGWRKFF
-826 LNAIPVAPS
+826 LNVIPVAPS

-846 QFEHAQNSHLSKIMA
+846 QFEHAQNAHLSKIMTF
-861 LSESIVQGDY
+861 SESIVQSDY
-871 YKRQGVTNSDGD
+871 YKRQAATTSDED
-883 DSDAEKEEKV
+883 DADKEQQV

-903 ELQTSVNLL
+903 ELQTAVNLL

-925 QGIKQVIEK
+925 QGIKQIIEK

-984 PWNVEEMRRLVINGP
+984 PWNVEEMRQLVINGP

-1008 ESETGRLID
+1008 ESENGRLID
-1017 LSKRSPHQREAIS
+1017 LSKRTPHQREAIS

-1035 RSASAQGTSK
+1035 RSASAQGASK

-1163 NKDMYMQLLYNA
+1163 TKDMYMQLLYNA
-1175 WACMEDVG
+1175 WASMEDAGV
-1183 AEKAHIETVPPAIL
+1183 EKAHIETVPPAIL
-1197 KPEPLWTG
+1197 KPQPLWTG
-1205 KQVVTSVLKMLTKG
+1205 KQVITSVLKLLTKG

-1233 DLYGSENAEHIV
+1233 DLYGSANNEHIV
-1245 IFRDGELLQGVLDK
+1245 IFRDGELLQGILDK
-1259 SQFGASMYGMVH
+1259 SQFGASMHGMVH
-1271 GCYEVYGARIAA
+1271 ACYEVYGARIAA
-1283 DLLSALGRLFT
+1283 DFLSALGRLFT
-1294 CYLQFVG
+1294 CYLQFAG

-1308 LTLNTPAEKRR
+1308 LTLNKPAEKRR
-1319 RKLVEDSEVMGEEAY
+1319 RKLVEDSEVLGEEAY
-1334 AEFAGLTELLENK
+1334 AEFAGLTDLLEKK
-1347 RASEN
+1347 RSSEKN
-1352 GGKKRRMNEEER
+1352 GKKRRMNEEER
-1364 VQIRDRM
+1364 VQIRERM
-1371 RTLLSGPDADYN
+1371 RTLLSGPDADNN

-1410 QSKPFPANNFSLM
+1410 QSKAFPKNNFSLM

-1529 DHTVRSSDGSVI
+1529 DHTVRNSDGGVI

-1556 MLSGKD
+1556 LLSGKD
-1562 AQFNFQAMNHRSI
+1562 AQFDFQAMNHRSI

-1585 FEKTKLDIMK
+1585 FENTKLDIMK
-1595 PLKLHEE
+1595 PLKLHQD

-1607 ANNYTSSSSVL
+1607 EKNFASTFSVL
-1618 KSGVNVMARRLK
+1618 KDGVRVMARRLK

-1643 GFHAAT
+1643 GFYAAEI
-1649 VVAVS
+1649 VALA
-1654 EEIEDG
+1654 EENEDG
-1660 LECKYDIQYLDTGLK
+1660 RECKYDIKYLDTGLK

-1682 TKFKSCKP
+1682 AKFKAGKP

-1702 IIKVSFEDPVMQS
+1702 ILKVSLEEPVMQS
-1715 LPLND
+1715 LPLNE
-1720 HVGLISENIQD
+1720 HVGLISERIQD
-1731 KLRDYNKRNPAKCL
+1731 KLRSYNMRNPSNCL
-1745 ELSKRRKSKKSKKS
+1745 ELMKKKKSKKSKKS
-1759 KHAADGEID
+1759 KRAADGEVD
-1768 RDVMQTKHVVS
+1768 REVMQSKHAVS

-1846 SAKMSTPM
+1846 SQKMSTPM
-1854 MTIPLRDDVE
+1854 MTIPLRDDVK

-1869 EVEQRLNQVALSEL
+1869 EVEQRLNQVALAEL
-1883 IHSTNGIQVKDE
+1883 INNTDGVRVKDQ
-1895 FHSSENG
+1895 FRSSENG

-1913 TFFEL
+1913 TFFKL

-1929 EQVFNSVGKGF
+1929 DQVFNSVARGF
-1940 VYRLLTLISREMKK
+1940 VGKLLTLISREMKK
-1954 SGVTVSAA
+1954 SGVTVSATA
-1962 ASTSNLRTP
+1962 EKNNFSAP
-1971 AGSDANRKK
+1971 AGSERKK
-1980 NVDDDDDDDD
+1980 KSDDDDDDDD

-1996 FGSRKEVQGYGEMDE
+1996 FGSRGEVQGYGEMDE
-2011 EDEKIRKSQIPND
+2011 EDEKIRKSQMAD
-2024 DLDVDSDDE
+2024 DSDSDSDDE
-2033 ASGSKSKQAEDS
+2033 TSSKQKTDTADDSDNETTENASAKKTFNAEGLES
-2045 SSDDEPMHTGKGKKS
+2045 
-2060 KKLQK
+2060 
-2065 TCLVEGMEPLDVPFG
+2065 LDVPVT

-2088 FCGHNEEENFVELR
+2088 FCGRNEKKNYVELH

-2116 LVEKVAKQ
+2116 LVERVAKQ
-2124 VLVQYCPGVSRCYLI
+2124 VLVQYCPGISRCYLI
-2139 NQRIGEKQEEK
+2139 NQRIGESQEEK

-2169 LDVNNLSTNDIY
+2169 LDVNNLATNDIY
-2181 QVLQTYGVEAARANI
+2181 QVLQTYGVEAARASI
-2196 SKQITD
+2196 SKQIMD

-2230 PLNRMGMNYK
+2230 PLNRMGMNNK
-2240 GSSFQQI
+2240 GSSLQQI
-2247 SFETSMKFL
+2247 TFETSMKFL
-2256 AQAAMGGLVDKIDSP
+2256 SQAAMGGLVDKLESP
-2271 SASVVLGQPAR
+2271 SARLVLGQPPR

>member
-1 MADATKKE
+1 
-9 PVDLSGDGGV
+9 
-19 LKETYQEG
+19 
-27 TGEFPPAGDE
+27 
-37 ISAHYTGTLLDG
+37 
-49 TKFDSSR
+49 
-56 DRDSVFKFVLGKG
+56 
-69 NVIKA
+69 
-74 WDLAFASMKVGEK
+74 
-87 AMLTC
+87 
-92 KSEYAYGESGS
+92 
-103 PPKIPANATLKFD
+103 
-116 VELLGFSPKAK
+116 
-127 EMWEMDADE
+127 
-136 KIAECTKLKAKGTE
+136 
-150 QFKAKQFETAAATYS
+150 
-165 QAASYMEDMYD
+165 
-176 VADDDK
+176 
-182 RKMKDLQTT
+182 
-191 CFLNAAM
+191 
-198 AYLKVENYSEAV
+198 
-210 STATKALNND
+210 
-220 PTNVKALYR
+220 
-229 RGVGRMNLN
+229 
-238 DLDRAK
+238 
-244 EDLVAANKQDPT
+244 
-256 NREVRREFEVLKKKM
+256 
-271 KDARQKEK
+271 
-279 TVFGGLFGKVSMY
+279 
-292 DDKSAVEGELVLDP
+292 
-306 NNPKVFFDMKIGEE
+306 
-320 DAGKVVMQLYKDIC
+320 
-334 PKTAENFRALCT
+334 
-346 GEKGECS
+346 
-353 TGQPLHYKGSS
+353 
-364 FHRVIK
+364 
-370 SFMIQ
+370 
-375 GGDFTRGDGTGGESI
+375 
-390 YGEKFPDEN
+390 
-399 FRLKHTEPGLLSMA
+399 
-413 NAGPGTNGSQ
+413 
-423 FFITTVATPH
+423 
-433 LDGKHVVFGKVVEGF
+433 
-448 DIVKRIEAL
+448 
-457 EADQGDKPC
+457 
-466 AFQGKKRGLSCEIAM
+466 M

-502 SDAEIREL
+502 SDAEIRNL
-510 SVKQLTSRL
+510 SVKQLTSHL
-519 SFDSL
+519 SFDAL
-524 NNPVVGGLYDPA
+524 NNPVIGGLYDPA

-548 CHQTQKECPGHLGHI
+548 CHQTQKECPGHLGHL

-574 FNVLLTLLKRKCFTC
+574 FTQMLNLLKRKCFAC

-595 SASSR
+595 SSR
-600 VIRVKIL
+600 SREVRVKIL
-607 LLDNGFTDEAA
+607 LLDNGYENEAI

-629 VEDEPPQRTFQ
+629 VEDEPPQRTIQ

-650 RLALSKSNS
+650 RLALSKSS
-659 STYGKTRLLRPL
+659 SRSNGTKVELLRPL
-671 HRSAEVQREKL
+671 PRLAEVEREKL
-682 ATEFLKNVKNKCE
+682 ATEFLKGMKNRCE
-695 NCGAISPAVRQDA
+695 NCGAISSAIRQDA
-708 SAKIFL
+708 NAKIFL
-714 KALSARS
+714 KGLSARS
-721 RKVNRSKNLT
+721 RKLNQSKNLT

-743 SDGDDEPVN
+743 SDKDDDVMH
-752 GDDSESEM
+752 GDDSESELDEVDNAHASM
-760 EDDEDKY
+760 EE
-767 ATTEDSTSRSKF
+767 SSLRSKY
-779 LPPLEIQSQLQL
+779 LPPLEVQSQLQL
-791 MWQNEDGLMELFY
+791 MWQNEDGLMELLY
-804 GDRNIASGRTTG
+804 GDRNIASGRTPA
-816 RKPDGWRKFF
+816 RKSCGWRKFF
-826 LNAIPVAPS
+826 LNMVPVAPS

-846 QFEHAQNSHLSKIMA
+846 QFEHSQNAHLSKIMT
-861 LSESIVQGDY
+861 LSDSIVQSDS
-871 YKRQGVTNSDGD
+871 YKRQGAATSDEE
-883 DSDAEKEEKV
+883 DAEKEEQI

-903 ELQTSVNLL
+903 ELQTAVNLL

-918 KPGTDVA
+918 KPGADVA

-984 PWNVEEMRRLVINGP
+984 PWNVEEMRQLVINGP

-1008 ESETGRLID
+1008 ESENGRLID
-1017 LSKRSPHQREAIS
+1017 LSKRSLHQRGAIS

-1035 RSASAQGTSK
+1035 RSASARGTSK

-1054 LKTGDVVLM
+1054 MKTGDVVLM

-1117 LARAE
+1117 LARSE

-1151 SGVKLTQRDTFL
+1151 SGVKLSQRDTFL
-1163 NKDMYMQLLYNA
+1163 TKEMYMQLLYNA
-1175 WACMEDVG
+1175 WASLEDAGV
-1183 AEKAHIETVPPAIL
+1183 EKAHIEIVPPAIL
-1197 KPEPLWTG
+1197 KPDLLWTG
-1205 KQVVTSVLKMLTKG
+1205 KQLITSVLKLLTKG
-1219 LPPLNLDS
+1219 LPPLNMNS

-1233 DLYGSENAEHIV
+1233 DLYGTTNNEHIV

-1271 GCYEVYGARIAA
+1271 ACYEVYGARIAA

-1294 CYLQFVG
+1294 CYLQFAG
-1301 HTCAMED
+1301 HTCALED
-1308 LTLNTPAEKRR
+1308 LTLNHAAEKRR
-1319 RKLVEDSEVMGEEAY
+1319 NKLVRESEVMGEEAY
-1334 AEFAGLTELLENK
+1334 AEYAGLTDMLEKK
-1347 RASEN
+1347 RASERD
-1352 GGKKRRMNEEER
+1352 GKKRRMNEEER

-1371 RTLLSGPDADYN
+1371 RTLLSGPEASNN
-1383 AKALDAHM
+1383 AEALDAHM

-1410 QSKPFPANNFSLM
+1410 QSKAFPKNNFSLM

-1529 DHTVRSSDGSVI
+1529 DHTVRNSDGNVV

-1562 AQFNFQAMNHRSI
+1562 AQFDFQAMNHRSI

-1595 PLKLHEE
+1595 PIKLHQE

-1607 ANNYTSSSSVL
+1607 ENDYTSTSSLL
-1618 KSGVNVMARRLK
+1618 KPGVKVVARRLK
-1630 QGETKWKRGNIEL
+1630 QGETKWKRGHIET
-1643 GFHAAT
+1643 GFHAAEI
-1649 VVAVS
+1649 VAVDHDT
-1654 EEIEDG
+1654 EDPQQ
-1660 LECKYDIQYLDTGLK
+1660 CKYTIRYLDTGMK

-1682 TKFKSCKP
+1682 TKFKTSKS
-1690 TNATRAMSGRVD
+1690 TNSIRAMSGRVD
-1702 IIKVSFEDPVMQS
+1702 IIRVSFEDPVLQS
-1715 LPLND
+1715 LPLNE
-1720 HVGLISENIQD
+1720 HVGLISERIQD
-1731 KLRDYNKRNPAKCL
+1731 KLRQYNKRNPSNWLDVMK
-1745 ELSKRRKSKKSKKS
+1745 KKDKKSKKKS
-1759 KHAADGEID
+1759 KRVAECEID
-1768 RDVMQTKHVVS
+1768 RDVMKSKHAVS
-1779 PDAFQLLVWVNYL
+1779 PDAFQFLVWVNYL

-1846 SAKMSTPM
+1846 SQHMSTPM

-1869 EVEQRLNQVALSEL
+1869 EVEQRLNQVSLSEL
-1883 IHSTNGIQVKDE
+1883 INSTNGVRVKDQ
-1895 FHSSENG
+1895 FRKSENG

-1913 TFFEL
+1913 TFFKL
-1918 KEIKRVFGLSA
+1918 KEIKRVFGLNSD
-1929 EQVFNSVGKGF
+1929 QIFNSVGRGF
-1940 VYRLLTLISREMKK
+1940 VGKLLTLICREMKK
-1954 SGVTVSAA
+1954 SGVAVSAA
-1962 ASTSNLRTP
+1962 AEKDNFSALSASKVNR
-1971 AGSDANRKK
+1971 RKK
-1980 NVDDDDDDDD
+1980 IVDDDDDDD

-1996 FGSRKEVQGYGEMDE
+1996 FGSRGEVQGYGEMDE
-2011 EDEKIRKSQIPND
+2011 EDEKIRKSQMTND
-2024 DLDVDSDDE
+2024 DSDIDDDTSGNRKSSDSGASDDDELMEDGFGNGFDKHKAKTFTANGMEALDVSN
-2033 ASGSKSKQAEDS
+2033 S
-2045 SSDDEPMHTGKGKKS
+2045 
-2060 KKLQK
+2060 
-2065 TCLVEGMEPLDVPFG
+2065 

-2088 FCGHNEEENFVELR
+2088 FCGRNEKENFVELH
-2102 LRFPTHSKTLLMVP
+2102 LRFPTHLKTLLMVP
-2116 LVEKVAKQ
+2116 LVERVAKQ
-2124 VLVQYCPGVSRCYLI
+2124 VLVQCCPGISRCYLI
-2139 NQRIGEKQEEK
+2139 NQRIGELQEEK

-2158 NFQEIWGFDDI
+2158 NFQEIWSFDDI
-2169 LDVNNLSTNDIY
+2169 LDVNNLATNDIY
-2181 QVLQTYGVEAARANI
+2181 QVLQTYGVEAARASI

-2222 MTAQGGYM
+2222 MTTQGGYM

-2240 GSSFQQI
+2240 GSSLQQI
-2247 SFETSMKFL
+2247 TFETSMKFL
-2256 AQAAMGGLVDKIDSP
+2256 SQAALGGLVDKLESP
-2271 SASVVLGQPAR
+2271 SARLVLGQPPR
-2282 VGTGSFSLLQPIA
+2282 VGTGSFSLLQPVAI
-2295 L
+2295 

>member
-1 MADATKKE
+1 MHGN
-9 PVDLSGDGGV
+9 LS
-19 LKETYQEG
+19 
-27 TGEFPPAGDE
+27 
-37 ISAHYTGTLLDG
+37 
-49 TKFDSSR
+49 
-56 DRDSVFKFVLGKG
+56 
-69 NVIKA
+69 
-74 WDLAFASMKVGEK
+74 
-87 AMLTC
+87 
-92 KSEYAYGESGS
+92 
-103 PPKIPANATLKFD
+103 
-116 VELLGFSPKAK
+116 
-127 EMWEMDADE
+127 
-136 KIAECTKLKAKGTE
+136 
-150 QFKAKQFETAAATYS
+150 
-165 QAASYMEDMYD
+165 
-176 VADDDK
+176 
-182 RKMKDLQTT
+182 
-191 CFLNAAM
+191 
-198 AYLKVENYSEAV
+198 
-210 STATKALNND
+210 
-220 PTNVKALYR
+220 
-229 RGVGRMNLN
+229 
-238 DLDRAK
+238 
-244 EDLVAANKQDPT
+244 
-256 NREVRREFEVLKKKM
+256 
-271 KDARQKEK
+271 
-279 TVFGGLFGKVSMY
+279 
-292 DDKSAVEGELVLDP
+292 EGEDDP
-306 NNPKVFFDMKIGEE
+306 M
-320 DAGKVVMQLYKDIC
+320 
-334 PKTAENFRALCT
+334 
-346 GEKGECS
+346 
-353 TGQPLHYKGSS
+353 
-364 FHRVIK
+364 
-370 SFMIQ
+370 
-375 GGDFTRGDGTGGESI
+375 
-390 YGEKFPDEN
+390 
-399 FRLKHTEPGLLSMA
+399 
-413 NAGPGTNGSQ
+413 
-423 FFITTVATPH
+423 
-433 LDGKHVVFGKVVEGF
+433 
-448 DIVKRIEAL
+448 
-457 EADQGDKPC
+457 
-466 AFQGKKRGLSCEIAM
+466 
-481 DSATDQTILRHEVAE
+481 
-496 VAFGFY
+496 
-502 SDAEIREL
+502 
-510 SVKQLTSRL
+510 
-519 SFDSL
+519 
-524 NNPVVGGLYDPA
+524 
-536 LGPVDFNMICPT
+536 
-548 CHQTQKECPGHLGHI
+548 
-563 ELPVPVYNPVL
+563 
-574 FNVLLTLLKRKCFTC
+574 
-589 HKFRVA
+589 
-595 SASSR
+595 
-600 VIRVKIL
+600 
-607 LLDNGFTDEAA
+607 
-618 QLGELLEQRNG
+618 
-629 VEDEPPQRTFQ
+629 
-640 RQQAILDEYE
+640 
-650 RLALSKSNS
+650 
-659 STYGKTRLLRPL
+659 
-671 HRSAEVQREKL
+671 
-682 ATEFLKNVKNKCE
+682 
-695 NCGAISPAVRQDA
+695 
-708 SAKIFL
+708 
-714 KALSARS
+714 
-721 RKVNRSKNLT
+721 
-731 VTSALDTIRGNV
+731 
-743 SDGDDEPVN
+743 N
-752 GDDSESEM
+752 GDDSESDLD
-760 EDDEDKY
+760 DDEADAKY
-767 ATTEDSTSRSKF
+767 ATTEDTSSRSKF
-779 LPPLEIQSQLQL
+779 LPPLEVQSQLQM
-791 MWQNEDGLMELFY
+791 MWVNEDGLMELLF
-804 GDRNIASGRTTG
+804 GDRNISSGRAPS
-816 RKPDGWRKFF
+816 RKAEGWRKFF
-826 LNAIPVAPS
+826 LNVIPVAPS

-846 QFEHAQNSHLSKIMA
+846 QFEHAQNSHLSKIMS

-871 YKRQGVTNSDGD
+871 YKRPNTGNSDED
-883 DSDAEKEEKV
+883 EDNEKKEEQV

-903 ELQTSVNLL
+903 ELQNSVNLL

-918 KPGTDVA
+918 KPGTDAA
-925 QGIKQVIEK
+925 QGIKQIIEK

-984 PWNVEEMRRLVINGP
+984 PWNVEEMRQLVMNGP

-1008 ESETGRLID
+1008 ESEAGRLID
-1017 LSKRSPHQREAIS
+1017 LSKRTPHQREAIS

-1117 LARAE
+1117 LARSE
-1122 AYNIAC
+1122 AYNIAS
-1128 NDNQYIVPTDG
+1128 NDNQYLVPTDG

-1163 NKDMYMQLLYNA
+1163 TKDMYMQLLYNA
-1175 WACMEDVG
+1175 WASMEDAGV
-1183 AEKAHIETVPPAIL
+1183 EKAHIETVPPAIL

-1205 KQVVTSVLKMLTKG
+1205 KQVITSVLKLLTKG

-1233 DLYGSENAEHIV
+1233 DLYGTKNAEHIV
-1245 IFRDGELLQGVLDK
+1245 VFRDGELLQGVLDK
-1259 SQFGASMYGMVH
+1259 SQFGATMYGFVH
-1271 GCYEVYGARIAA
+1271 ACYEVYGARIAA

-1294 CYLQFVG
+1294 CYLQFAG

-1308 LTLNTPAEKRR
+1308 LTLNKPAEKRR

-1334 AEFAGLTELLENK
+1334 AEFAGLTDLLEQK
-1347 RASEN
+1347 RASEKD
-1352 GGKKRRMNEEER
+1352 GKKRRMNDEER
-1364 VQIRDRM
+1364 EQIRERM
-1371 RTLLSGPDADYN
+1371 RTLLSGADADYN

-1405 CLPSG
+1405 CLPLG

-1529 DHTVRSSDGSVI
+1529 DHTVRSSNGNVV

-1575 SHKYGINAKF
+1575 SHKYGINATF

-1602 VREAK
+1602 IREAK
-1607 ANNYTSSSSVL
+1607 AGNFASSSSVL
-1618 KSGVNVMARRLK
+1618 KAGVQVMCRRLK
-1630 QGETKWKRGNIEL
+1630 QGETKWKRGNIEV

-1649 VVAVS
+1649 IVALA
-1654 EEIEDG
+1654 EENEDG
-1660 LECKYDIQYLDTGLK
+1660 RECKYDIQYVDTGLK
-1675 AFGVPRT
+1675 AFSVPRT
-1682 TKFKSCKP
+1682 TKFKASKP
-1690 TNATRAMSGRVD
+1690 TNATRAMSGRVEL
-1702 IIKVSFEDPVMQS
+1702 IKMALEDPVMQS
-1715 LPLND
+1715 LPLNE
-1720 HVGLISENIQD
+1720 HVGLISESIQD
-1731 KLRDYNKRNPAKCL
+1731 KLLKYNSRNPAGCL
-1745 ELSKRRKSKKSKKS
+1745 EPSKKRKKSKKSKKS
-1759 KHAADGEID
+1759 AADGEID
-1768 RDVMQTKHVVS
+1768 REVMQSKHVVS

-1806 AQGIG
+1806 AQSIG

-1854 MTIPLRDDVE
+1854 MTIPLRDGVE

-1883 IHSTNGIQVKDE
+1883 INSVNGVRVKDQ
-1895 FHSSENG
+1895 FHKSENG

-1913 TFFEL
+1913 TFFKL
-1918 KEIKRVFGLSA
+1918 KEIKRAFGLSA
-1929 EQVFNSVGKGF
+1929 DQVFNSVGKGF
-1940 VYRLLTLISREMKK
+1940 VGRLLTLISREMKK
-1954 SGVTVSAA
+1954 SGVAVSAMA
-1962 ASTSNLRTP
+1962 EANNLRGP
-1971 AGSDANRKK
+1971 AGSGANSQKK
-1980 NVDDDDDDDD
+1980 RGDDDDDDDDD

-1996 FGSRKEVQGYGEMDE
+1996 FGSRGEVQGYGEMDE
-2011 EDEKIRKSQIPND
+2011 EDEKIRKSQMANQD
-2024 DLDVDSDDE
+2024 SDSDSDDD
-2033 ASGSKSKQAEDS
+2033 APVNNNNNSNDAS
-2045 SSDDEPMHTGKGKKS
+2045 SSDEAGGADKKS
-2060 KKLQK
+2060 SKQKK
-2065 TCLVEGMEPLDVPFG
+2065 TFTTAVDGMESLEVPNS
-2080 VRKNPYFV
+2080 VRKNRYFV
-2088 FCGHNEEENFVELR
+2088 FCGRNQKENYVELR

-2124 VLVQYCPGVSRCYLI
+2124 VLVQYCPGISRCYLI
-2139 NQRIGEKQEEK
+2139 NQRLGESQEEK

-2169 LDVNNLSTNDIY
+2169 LDVNQLSTNDIY

-2196 SKQITD
+2196 SKQIME

-2212 PRHLSLLADY
+2212 PRHLNLLADY

-2240 GSSFQQI
+2240 GSSLQQI
-2247 SFETSMKFL
+2247 TFETSMKFL
-2256 AQAAMGGLVDKIDSP
+2256 SQAALGGLVDKLESP
-2271 SASVVLGQPAR
+2271 SARLVLGQPPR

>member
-1 MADATKKE
+1 
-9 PVDLSGDGGV
+9 
-19 LKETYQEG
+19 
-27 TGEFPPAGDE
+27 
-37 ISAHYTGTLLDG
+37 
-49 TKFDSSR
+49 
-56 DRDSVFKFVLGKG
+56 
-69 NVIKA
+69 
-74 WDLAFASMKVGEK
+74 
-87 AMLTC
+87 
-92 KSEYAYGESGS
+92 
-103 PPKIPANATLKFD
+103 
-116 VELLGFSPKAK
+116 
-127 EMWEMDADE
+127 
-136 KIAECTKLKAKGTE
+136 
-150 QFKAKQFETAAATYS
+150 
-165 QAASYMEDMYD
+165 
-176 VADDDK
+176 
-182 RKMKDLQTT
+182 
-191 CFLNAAM
+191 
-198 AYLKVENYSEAV
+198 
-210 STATKALNND
+210 
-220 PTNVKALYR
+220 
-229 RGVGRMNLN
+229 
-238 DLDRAK
+238 
-244 EDLVAANKQDPT
+244 
-256 NREVRREFEVLKKKM
+256 
-271 KDARQKEK
+271 
-279 TVFGGLFGKVSMY
+279 
-292 DDKSAVEGELVLDP
+292 
-306 NNPKVFFDMKIGEE
+306 
-320 DAGKVVMQLYKDIC
+320 
-334 PKTAENFRALCT
+334 
-346 GEKGECS
+346 
-353 TGQPLHYKGSS
+353 
-364 FHRVIK
+364 
-370 SFMIQ
+370 
-375 GGDFTRGDGTGGESI
+375 
-390 YGEKFPDEN
+390 
-399 FRLKHTEPGLLSMA
+399 
-413 NAGPGTNGSQ
+413 
-423 FFITTVATPH
+423 
-433 LDGKHVVFGKVVEGF
+433 
-448 DIVKRIEAL
+448 
-457 EADQGDKPC
+457 
-466 AFQGKKRGLSCEIAM
+466 M

-502 SDAEIREL
+502 SDAEIRDL

-524 NNPVVGGLYDPA
+524 NNPVMGGLYDPA
-536 LGPVDFNMICPT
+536 MGPVDFNMICPT

-563 ELPVPVYNPVL
+563 ELPVPVYSPVL
-574 FNVLLTLLKRKCFTC
+574 FGQMFNLLKRKCFTC

-595 SASSR
+595 SARSR
-600 VIRVKIL
+600 VVRVKIL
-607 LLDNGFTDEAA
+607 LLDNGFENEAA
-618 QLGELLEQRNG
+618 QLTELLEQRNG
-629 VEDEPPQRTFQ
+629 VEDEPPQRTLQ

-650 RLALSKSNS
+650 RLALSKSLS
-659 STYGKTRLLRPL
+659 STNGKTQLLRPL
-671 HRSAEVQREKL
+671 PRLAEVEREKL
-682 ATEFLKNVKNKCE
+682 ATEFLKGMKNKCE
-695 NCGAISPAVRQDA
+695 NCGAISPALRQDA
-708 SAKIFL
+708 NAKIFL
-714 KALSARS
+714 KGLSARA

-743 SDGDDEPVN
+743 SDGEADPMN

-767 ATTEDSTSRSKF
+767 AMTEDSSSRSKF
-779 LPPLEIQSQLQL
+779 LPPLEVQSQLQL
-791 MWQNEDGLMELFY
+791 MWQNEDGLMELLY
-804 GDRNIASGRTTG
+804 GDRHIASGRISG

-826 LNAIPVAPS
+826 LNVVPVAPS

-846 QFEHAQNSHLSKIMA
+846 QFEHAQNSHLSKIMTLA
-861 LSESIVQGDY
+861 ESIVQGDY
-871 YKRQGVTNSDGD
+871 YKRQGATTSDEE
-883 DSDAEKEEKV
+883 DAEKEAQV

-903 ELQTSVNLL
+903 ELQNAVNLL

-984 PWNVEEMRRLVINGP
+984 PWNVEEMRQLVINGP

-1008 ESETGRLID
+1008 ESENGRLID

-1063 NRQPTLHKPSIMAHT
+1063 NRQPTLHKPSIMGHT

-1117 LARAE
+1117 LARSE
-1122 AYNIAC
+1122 AYNIAS

-1163 NKDMYMQLLYNA
+1163 TKDMYMQLLYNA
-1175 WACMEDVG
+1175 WASMEDAGV
-1183 AEKAHIETVPPAIL
+1183 EKAHIETVAPAIL

-1205 KQVVTSVLKMLTKG
+1205 KQVITSVLKLLTKG

-1233 DLYGSENAEHIV
+1233 DLYGSANNEHVV

-1259 SQFGASMYGMVH
+1259 SQFGASMHGMVH
-1271 GCYEVYGARIAA
+1271 ACYEVYGARIAA

-1294 CYLQFVG
+1294 CYLQFAG

-1308 LTLNTPAEKRR
+1308 LTLNKAAEKRR

-1334 AEFAGLTELLENK
+1334 AEFAGLTELLEMK
-1347 RASEN
+1347 RESEKD
-1352 GGKKRRMNEEER
+1352 GKKRRMNEMER
-1364 VQIRDRM
+1364 TQIRDRM
-1371 RTLLSGPDADYN
+1371 RTLLSGTDAADN

-1410 QSKPFPANNFSLM
+1410 QSKPFPKNNFSLM

-1529 DHTVRSSDGSVI
+1529 DHTVRNSDGNVV
-1541 QFLYGEDGIDPVQSA
+1541 QFLYGEDGVDPVQSA

-1562 AQFNFQAMNHRSI
+1562 AQFDFQAMNHRSI
-1575 SHKYGINAKF
+1575 SHKHGINAKF

-1607 ANNYTSSSSVL
+1607 DNDFASTSSVL
-1618 KSGVNVMARRLK
+1618 KPGVKAMCRRLK
-1630 QGETKWKRGNIEL
+1630 QGETKWKRGTIEL
-1643 GFHAAT
+1643 GFHAAEI
-1649 VVAVS
+1649 VAVV
-1654 EEIEDG
+1654 EENEDG
-1660 LECKYDIQYLDTGLK
+1660 RESKYDIKYLDTGLK

-1682 TKFKSCKP
+1682 TKFKASKP
-1690 TNATRAMSGRVD
+1690 TNTTRAMSGRVD
-1702 IIKVSFEDPVMQS
+1702 IIKVSLEDPVMQS

-1720 HVGLISENIQD
+1720 HVGLISERIQD
-1731 KLRDYNKRNPAKCL
+1731 KLRSYNKRNPSHCL
-1745 ELSKRRKSKKSKKS
+1745 ELKKKKKKKKSKKS
-1759 KHAADGEID
+1759 KHDGDGEID
-1768 RDVMQTKHVVS
+1768 RDAMQSKHLVT

-1792 RSMCAPGENVGILA
+1792 RSMCSPGECVGILA

-1846 SAKMSTPM
+1846 SQKMSTPM

-1883 IHSTNGIQVKDE
+1883 INSTNGVRVKDE

-1902 ILWVRDYHIRL
+1902 ILWVRDYQIRL
-1913 TFFEL
+1913 TFFQLE
-1918 KEIKRVFGLSA
+1918 EIKRVFGLSA
-1929 EQVFNSVGKGF
+1929 DQVFNSVGRGF
-1940 VYRLLTLISREMKK
+1940 VGKLLTLISREMKK
-1954 SGVTVSAA
+1954 SGVTVSAKAESNNFGAPA
-1962 ASTSNLRTP
+1962 AS
-1971 AGSDANRKK
+1971 DRKK
-1980 NVDDDDDDDD
+1980 KGDDDDDDDDDD

-1996 FGSRKEVQGYGEMDE
+1996 FGSRGEVQGYGEMDE
-2011 EDEKIRKSQIPND
+2011 EDEKIRKDQMAND
-2024 DLDVDSDDE
+2024 DLDNDSDDE
-2033 ASGSKSKQAEDS
+2033 ASGINDVN
-2045 SSDDEPMHTGKGKKS
+2045 SSDDEPAENGKK
-2060 KKLQK
+2060 
-2065 TCLVEGMEPLDVPFG
+2065 TFAANGMESLEVPNS

-2088 FCGHNEEENFVELR
+2088 FCGRNEKKNFVELH

-2116 LVEKVAKQ
+2116 LVEKIAKQ
-2124 VLVQYCPGVSRCYLI
+2124 VLVQYCPGISRCYLI
-2139 NQRIGEKQEEK
+2139 NQRIGEAQEEK

-2169 LDVNNLSTNDIY
+2169 LDVNNLATNDVY
-2181 QVLQTYGVEAARANI
+2181 KVLQTYGVEAARASI
-2196 SKQITD
+2196 SKQIMD

-2240 GSSFQQI
+2240 GSSLQQI
-2247 SFETSMKFL
+2247 TFETSMKFL
-2256 AQAAMGGLVDKIDSP
+2256 SQAALGGLVDTLESP
-2271 SASVVLGQPAR
+2271 SARLVLGQPPR